1 MFLPGAPPHGGRSAG
16 RAARIAPW
24 CPSSWM
30 LRWDM
35 WYPGRAWNWGYIPKW
50 LVYLWEIWWLYP
62 KMVFFYGKYDDC
74 MSDHWILGYPVFRQN
89 PFVCLCSCFPM
100 SIEYVWSNGRMG
112 TTEMFQRTCCR
123 WLCRAKRT
131 FAQYSST
138 ISNPY
143 AVQPHLTWSRNHVIN
158 CSQKKCVFGS
168 PHIQDNSSFYWI
180 PKRNIY
186 IPILIHFWD
195 APQIRLLITKTCK
208 KCRFSLSKPYPCFT
222 PMVWIKLGAPLG
234 DGRFHRLLH
243 GHFQLGGELLP
254 LLLPDDGT
262 IGGLTIWKLLKT
274 THWRTDYFLPSPP
287 TDVLFWHC
295 IWHSIWHTFW
305 HILTYHLAVYLTYI
319 SSFYLA
325 FYLTY
330 ILTFDLAFFMTFYLT
345 YTLTLPAGIE
355 TLFSSDPCW
364 LWRLLFEARGW
375 NRASN
380 QEPE

>member
-1 MFLPGAPPHGGRSAG
+1 M
-16 RAARIAPW
+16 
-24 CPSSWM
+24 
-30 LRWDM
+30 
-35 WYPGRAWNWGYIPKW
+35 
-50 LVYLWEIWWLYP
+50 
-62 KMVFFYGKYDDC
+62 
-74 MSDHWILGYPVFRQN
+74 
-89 PFVCLCSCFPM
+89 CF
-100 SIEYVWSNGRMG
+100 W
-112 TTEMFQRTCCR
+112 F
-123 WLCRAKRT
+123 
-131 FAQYSST
+131 
-138 ISNPY
+138 
-143 AVQPHLTWSRNHVIN
+143 
-158 CSQKKCVFGS
+158 

-186 IPILIHFWD
+186 IPILIHFLD

-208 KCRFSLSKPYPCFT
+208 KCRFWLSKPYPCFT

-234 DGRFHRLLH
+234 DGRFHRPLH

-355 TLFSSDPCW
+355 TLFSSDPADFDVFS
-364 LWRLLFEARGW
+364 LKPGGEIELQTKNLSRM
-375 NRASN
+375 
-380 QEPE
+380 